1 MAKINASQD
10 LSRQLK
16 PRGFV
21 DSEVQAETDR
31 VDQIFEGKQA
41 DEALSVLD
49 LKKYFIR
56 AKGAKSKKKATDEP
70 NEDSDDDNSKD
81 KVIQAVNGTS
91 FSLKKQESFALL
103 GVNGAG
109 KSTTFKCMSI
119 EEIISDGQI
128 RVGGHS
134 VSKLYNEPALLRNL
148 IGYCP

>member
-1 MAKINASQD
+1 
-10 LSRQLK
+10 LK

-31 VDQIFEGKQA
+31 VDQIFEGKLS

-91 FSLKKQESFALL
+91 FSLKK
-103 GVNGAG
+103 
-109 KSTTFKCMSI
+109 
-119 EEIISDGQI
+119 
-128 RVGGHS
+128 
-134 VSKLYNEPALLRNL
+134 
-148 IGYCP
+148 